1 MKIVDTGNKNIVL
14 TDNLMYNYIKL
25 RKMEVVVWKI
35 R

>member
-1 MKIVDTGNKNIVL
+1 MKIVATGNKNIVL

>member
-1 MKIVDTGNKNIVL
+1 MKMVDTGNKNIVL